1 MYEKKIFILFK
12 INLYD
17 NNPKH
22 LTHYYL
28 IKIHLR
34 HNKLTNLPHYNYD
47 WTKHNVKENF
57 LEPKKKLKKIFLHYI
72 Y

>member
-47 WTKHNVKENF
+47 
-57 LEPKKKLKKIFLHYI
+57 
-72 Y
+72 